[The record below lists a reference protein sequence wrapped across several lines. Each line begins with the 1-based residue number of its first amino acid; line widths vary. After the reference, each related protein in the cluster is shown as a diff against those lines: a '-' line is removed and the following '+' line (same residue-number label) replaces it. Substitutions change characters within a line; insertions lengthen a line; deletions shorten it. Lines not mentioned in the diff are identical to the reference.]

1 MNLQKHS
8 GVFRFEYTCISYGF
22 PGNKTT
28 DKELISKMYKKLMQ
42 LNARKM
48 NNPIQKWAKE
58 LNGHRSKEDTQTAN
72 KHMKRYSVLLIIRE
86 CKSKPQ

>member
-1 MNLQKHS
+1 MHNEGNYKQGEKAA
-8 GVFRFEYTCISYGF
+8 FRMVEKIA
-22 PGNKTT
+22 NKTT

>member
-1 MNLQKHS
+1 MHNEGNYKE
-8 GVFRFEYTCISYGF
+8 GEKTAFRM
-22 PGNKTT
+22 GNKTP